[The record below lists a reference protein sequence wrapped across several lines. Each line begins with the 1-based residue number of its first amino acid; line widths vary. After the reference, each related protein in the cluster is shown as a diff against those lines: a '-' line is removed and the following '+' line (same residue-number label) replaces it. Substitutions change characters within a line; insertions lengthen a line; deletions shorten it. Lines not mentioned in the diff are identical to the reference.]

1 MPASDRLLQLPFLLS
16 ALALVVGLSGCQVP
30 ERIPPASKG
39 PPLKLAWKDNYLRIR
54 GENIP
59 GGEIE
64 ILYLEDYCRANS
76 QTTDWN
82 KHTVVG
88 HSTTLVSASEDGSRI
103 ELRCILKDGVVVD
116 HVISSSSDEVDF
128 RLRAHNPT
136 DKVSE
141 AHWAQPCMRVGD
153 FTGLGHPDNRRTY
166 DYIKKSFVFL
176 DGKLS
181 LMPTKDWALEA
192 RYTPG
197 QVWAAPGVP
206 RADVNP
212 RPLSKHVPSN
222 GLIGCFSAD
231 DSQVLTMVWEPY
243 QELFQG
249 VLTCLHSDFRLGG
262 LAPGA
267 TLDIRGK
274 VYITAN
280 DIPALLKRYARD
292 FPGHRKLHRRR

>member
-1 MPASDRLLQLPFLLS
+1 MSETARFSLAPVFLS
-16 ALALVVGLSGCQVP
+16 ALALAMVLSGCQVP
-30 ERIPPASKG
+30 ERTLPTSNG
-39 PPLKLAWKDNYLRIR
+39 PPLKLAWKDNFLRIR

-64 ILYLEDYCRANS
+64 ILYLEAYCRANS
-76 QTTDWN
+76 QTTAWG

-88 HSTTLVSASEDGSRI
+88 HSTELTSASEDGSRI
-103 ELRCILKDGVVVD
+103 ELRCTLKDGVVVD
-116 HVISSSSDEVDF
+116 HVITSKSDEVDL

-136 DKVSE
+136 DKTSE

-153 FTGLGHPDNRRTY
+153 FTGLGDPKNQRTY
-166 DYIKKSFVFL
+166 DYIRKSFVFL

-192 RYTPG
+192 RYIPG

-231 DSQVLTMVWEPY
+231 DSQVLAMAWEPY

-249 VLTCLHSDFRLGG
+249 VITCLHSDFRLGG
-262 LAPGA
+262 LRAGE
-267 TLDIRGK
+267 TLNIRGK
-274 VYITAN
+274 IYVTAN
-280 DIPALLKRYARD
+280 NIPALLKRYAKD
-292 FPGHRKLHRRR
+292 FPGHAKLHRRR

>member
-1 MPASDRLLQLPFLLS
+1 MSENERFSRAPVFLSVL
-16 ALALVVGLSGCQVP
+16 ALAMLLPGCQVP
-30 ERIPPASKG
+30 ERTLPASNG
-39 PPLKLAWKDNYLRIR
+39 PPLKLAWKDNFLRIR

-64 ILYLEDYCRANS
+64 ILYLEAYCRANS
-76 QTTDWN
+76 QTTDWG

-88 HSTTLVSASEDGSRI
+88 HSTELTSASEDGSRL
-103 ELRCILKDGVVVD
+103 ELRCTLKDGVVVD
-116 HVISSSSDEVDF
+116 HVITSKSDEVDL

-136 DKVSE
+136 DKTSG

-153 FTGLGHPDNRRTY
+153 FTGLGDPKNQRTY
-166 DYIKKSFVFL
+166 DYIRRSFVFL

-192 RYTPG
+192 RYIPG
-197 QVWAAPGVP
+197 QVWAAPGVS

-231 DSQVLTMVWEPY
+231 DSQVLAMAWEPY

-249 VLTCLHSDFRLGG
+249 VITCLHSDFRLGG
-262 LAPGA
+262 LRAGE

-274 VYITAN
+274 IYVTAN
-280 DIPALLKRYARD
+280 NIPALLKRYAKD
-292 FPGHRKLHRRR
+292 FPGHAKLHRRR